1 MTEWYEKPPMSASK
15 EFIILVGLWVIGL
28 VLGTVLSMPI
38 WMVMTGESPLKM
50 TEELMNP
57 KYRSAL
63 LVIQSVS
70 SIFTFLVPALV
81 TASIASK
88 NPKRHLG
95 FTSSFNI
102 KAVVLVFLV
111 MGSAIL
117 AGGVLGDLNKA
128 IPISKSLKA
137 HFDALE
143 NQYNEAIRSIL
154 VFRNIGDYLIS
165 LLVIAVIPAIV
176 EEVMFRG
183 SMQQLLIR
191 WFKYPLL
198 GILITSFIF
207 SAIHFSWY
215 GFLPRMALGI
225 VLGYIFYATR
235 NVWYSILAHFFNN
248 GLTVTFVYLQYLK
261 EKKID
266 INSEETIPSWA
277 GVIASFLLILLFKYL
292 FRIAKPK
299 NIVTT

>member
-28 VLGTVLSMPI
+28 VLGSVLSMPI

-63 LVIQSVS
+63 LVIQSVT
-70 SIFTFLVPALV
+70 SIFTFLLPAII
-81 TASIASK
+81 TASIVAK
-88 NPKRHLG
+88 NSKRHLG
-95 FTSSFNI
+95 FNTSFNMLLI
-102 KAVVLVFLV
+102 ILVLFI
-111 MGSAIL
+111 MGPAIVI
-117 AGGVLGDLNKA
+117 GGAMGELNKA
-128 IPISKSLKA
+128 IPISSTLKVY
-137 HFDALE
+137 FDGLE
-143 NQYNEAIRSIL
+143 KQYENAIQAIL
-154 VFRNIGDYLIS
+154 VFRNLGDYLIS

-183 SMQQLLIR
+183 SMQQILER
-191 WFKYPLL
+191 WFKDPV
-198 GILITSFIF
+198 IAIIVSSFIF